1 MFSRKNIGTYSAS
14 TTNVILSYLL
24 HQNSRFNFEIFDSK
38 SESQEDLQSTIDT
51 IHSKGYRQIIAILTY
66 NGANNLNLLNIQTP
80 IFIPSVHSSQITSN
94 LSPNIIYGGIN
105 YDEQIKELSQL
116 NPQIKAASFYDSS
129 YIGNTIH
136 QSVLKYNPEISYS
149 MAFNLK
155 DNTNF
160 TKEMKKLQ
168 PILNDSRIFL
178 NTPLINSSIILSQI
192 TYYDI
197 QTQGIYSTQINYNPT
212 LLSITQ
218 AKDRDNMYIAN
229 SIGKLEDLFVE
240 EAKLL
245 NADLE
250 YDWINYATALG
261 IEYFYLKNIPSAK
274 RFFDEKIYNNQ
285 VQYDI
290 QILSPKNNR
299 FIQH

>member
-1 MFSRKNIGTYSAS
+1 MHI
-14 TTNVILSYLL
+14 
-24 HQNSRFNFEIFDSK
+24 E
-38 SESQEDLQSTIDT
+38 
-51 IHSKGYRQIIAILTY
+51 
-66 NGANNLNLLNIQTP
+66 
-80 IFIPSVHSSQITSN
+80 
-94 LSPNIIYGGIN
+94 IYGGIN

>member
-1 MFSRKNIGTYSAS
+1 
-14 TTNVILSYLL
+14 
-24 HQNSRFNFEIFDSK
+24 
-38 SESQEDLQSTIDT
+38 
-51 IHSKGYRQIIAILTY
+51 
-66 NGANNLNLLNIQTP
+66 
-80 IFIPSVHSSQITSN
+80 
-94 LSPNIIYGGIN
+94 
-105 YDEQIKELSQL
+105 
-116 NPQIKAASFYDSS
+116 
-129 YIGNTIH
+129 
-136 QSVLKYNPEISYS
+136 

-229 SIGKLEDLFVE
+229 SIGKLEDSFVE

-261 IEYFYLKNIPSAK
+261 IEYFYLKYLHSAK
-274 RFFDEKIYNNQ
+274 RFFD
-285 VQYDI
+285 
-290 QILSPKNNR
+290 
-299 FIQH
+299 